1 MLPYDRLLV
10 ENKVLVLV
18 NHPQIAAIFSEK
30 NVTTNLL
37 ESMNPVVILNKIKEN
52 P

>member
-1 MLPYDRLLV
+1 MLLYDRLLI
-10 ENKVLVLV
+10 ENKVLVLA

-30 NVTTNLL
+30 NVTTKLL
-37 ESMNPVVILNKIKEN
+37 DSMNPVAILDKIKEN